1 MIKTLAI
8 TMIVMMMMMM
18 TESDN
23 DIIDDDHDHH
33 NDDDDDDVE
42 CLQCRPGPGAELRNV
57 TDMADISV

>member
-42 CLQCRPGPGAELRNV
+42 CLQCRPGPGGPRIFWRPNGKN
-57 TDMADISV
+57 